1 LPTRD
6 QTTIDYLSAIVA
18 NPFAGL
24 VPGQGINGTTIGR
37 SSLLIPYPQ
46 FGGITLA
53 NDPRGSS
60 YFHSM
65 AVRLEKRYSQGL
77 SLLTN
82 FTYSKLMERR
92 RFLNDSDPLPEK
104 RISPDDRPLRE
115 VVSASYD
122 LPFGKG
128 KRFDGHNGV
137 VNRVI
142 GGFVLNVIYNWEIG
156 APLNWEGQNALF
168 LGGDLQSDPRN
179 IDHAFDTTRFNTVS
193 AQQLGS
199 NIRTF
204 SSRFGNLR
212 IDGTNNFD
220 MSIIKNTAITE
231 RVNLQ
236 LRMEAFNAL
245 NHPIF
250 DAPNLSPTNAAF
262 GKITNQPNLARN
274 IQLGA
279 RLVF

>member
-1 LPTRD
+1 
-6 QTTIDYLSAIVA
+6 
-18 NPFAGL
+18 
-24 VPGQGINGTTIGR
+24 
-37 SSLLIPYPQ
+37 
-46 FGGITLA
+46 
-53 NDPRGSS
+53 
-60 YFHSM
+60 M

>member
-1 LPTRD
+1 
-6 QTTIDYLSAIVA
+6 
-18 NPFAGL
+18 
-24 VPGQGINGTTIGR
+24 
-37 SSLLIPYPQ
+37 
-46 FGGITLA
+46 
-53 NDPRGSS
+53 
-60 YFHSM
+60 
-65 AVRLEKRYSQGL
+65 
-77 SLLTN
+77 
-82 FTYSKLMERR
+82 
-92 RFLNDSDPLPEK
+92 
-104 RISPDDRPLRE
+104 
-115 VVSASYD
+115 
-122 LPFGKG
+122 
-128 KRFDGHNGV
+128 
-137 VNRVI
+137 
-142 GGFVLNVIYNWEIG
+142 VIYNWEIG